1 MQVYNVY
8 IGKVVWANITLKYK
22 CAIVQSCN
30 LLSGMCANELSPN
43 NLLNKI
49 DKIVLIDWLGLWV
62 LTPLSTIF
70 QLYSGSIY

>member
-1 MQVYNVY
+1 MQVYWKGSVCKRNTKIQV
-8 IGKVVWANITLKYK
+8 N
-22 CAIVQSCN
+22 CVQSCN

-43 NLLNKI
+43 NLLSKI
-49 DKIVLIDWLGLWV
+49 DKIILIDWLGLWV